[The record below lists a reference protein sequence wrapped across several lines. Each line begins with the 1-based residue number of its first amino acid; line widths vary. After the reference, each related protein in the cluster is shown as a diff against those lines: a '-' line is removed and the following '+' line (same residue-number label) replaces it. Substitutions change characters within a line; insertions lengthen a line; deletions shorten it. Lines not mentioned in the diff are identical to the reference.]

1 MLIALPATVTIVLR
15 ILFLLTAA
23 VKVTVPEPL
32 PDVTLA
38 VSHLGVSDT
47 LHAPHVD
54 PAMIVTDALP
64 PVLAYN
70 SDVGD
75 TVNAQSAVACDTLI
89 V

>member
-1 MLIALPATVTIVLR
+1 MTIVLR

-32 PDVTLA
+32 PDCTLG

-47 LHAPHVD
+47 LQAPHVE
-54 PAMIVTDALP
+54 PAVIVTDALP
-64 PVLAYN
+64 PALGYN
-70 SDVGD
+70 REMGD
-75 TVNAQSAVACDTLI
+75 TVNAQAADACDTLI